1 MASSSTRHGAGRPAM
16 REGASVERAETAPAP
31 DDPRK
36 PESPPDLRRRVWKV
50 SLKRSLNEF
59 SRDECMDIAAALT
72 YYGVLATFPA
82 LLALVSLLGV
92 FGQGES
98 TVNTLLDLVRTMGQ
112 GDAAETLRGPVTAM
126 VNSQGAGLTLIV
138 GLVGAIWSASGYVGA
153 FGRAMNRIYEI
164 DEGRPF
170 HWLRPLNLVL
180 TIALIVMASL
190 ILLGLVVS
198 GGVARAV
205 GEAIGLGDLGVS
217 VWNIAKWPVMLVLL
231 MAMVAL
237 LYWATPN
244 VKQPRF
250 RWLSVGAAVAILVA
264 VVGTIGLGFYVSNF
278 GNYDRTYG
286 SLAGVIVFLLWLW
299 LINLSLLFGAEVDA
313 EVERGRQ
320 LQTGLVAEESIQLPP
335 RDTRKSDKSARKRE
349 KLIDQAV
356 ELREA
361 AGPPPEGA
369 REPTSEAEDS
379 RTSPTRGR

>member
-1 MASSSTRHGAGRPAM
+1 M
-16 REGASVERAETAPAP
+16 RDGASVERAQTALAP

-50 SLKRSLNEF
+50 SLKRALNEF

-72 YYGVLATFPA
+72 YFGVLATFPA

-98 TVNTLLDLVRTMGQ
+98 TVNTLLDLVRAMGQ
-112 GDAAETLRGPVTAM
+112 GDAADTLRGPITGM
-126 VNSQGAGLTLIV
+126 VNSHAAGLTLLV

-153 FGRAMNRIYEI
+153 FGRAMNRVYQI

-170 HWLRPLNLVL
+170 LRLRPLNLVL

-205 GEAIGLGDLGVS
+205 GETLGLGDFSVS

-231 MAMVAL
+231 MVMVAL

-244 VKQPRF
+244 VQQPRF
-250 RWLSVGAAVAILVA
+250 RWLSVGAAVAIVVA
-264 VVGTIGLGFYVSNF
+264 VVGTIGLGIYVSGF
-278 GNYDRTYG
+278 GNYDKTYG

-313 EVERGRQ
+313 ELERGRQ
-320 LQTGLVAEESIQLPP
+320 LQTGIVAEEAIQLPP

-349 KLIDQAV
+349 ELVDEGA

-361 AGPPPEGA
+361 VGTPRGTGQDGTEG
-369 REPTSEAEDS
+369 R
-379 RTSPTRGR
+379 